1 MNTQVRIL
9 DEGVMDEIRRFSQ
22 PDLIRKL
29 FPGHAVKDR
38 GVMPSPLRDDRNA
51 SYSCFCSGGGVWKG
65 KDFSTGEI
73 YDNIS
78 LYRAVFPSMTFLD
91 AVDSL
96 SWLILNKSA
105 LADYGASV
113 NRTFSHLPKRRE
125 VRRPEAER
133 PSALRLVK
141 VTRLDDSV
149 VPGELKAYWR
159 SRGISD
165 ANILSYCNYARFEST
180 SLKGMMLMDRKSGC
194 PIVDKEGNEMKDDGL
209 RDSIGLY
216 NDIGGMVFRVPQTAQ
231 RAGFKGANTSFI
243 TTFLANGS
251 RPQFGVA
258 LQGRGDNVIHYCR
271 YDETTCS
278 ILINP
283 TQRFYG
289 VSPQSAYYSAP
300 LLDEWKGRVMDE
312 RDVKRICAV
321 LTSLNSP
328 ACGKAAV
335 VEGMFDGLSFI
346 EMQGMS
352 GRGFRPG
359 VDLIILNSI
368 TNLKWAVPFLAM
380 ENEVRIIFDNDLK
393 SGAGN
398 KAFNELKEKIGE
410 YSAKCRKNT
419 IVVSGDYLL
428 GGSKDLNDAL
438 VADKQ
443 LAKKKSS

>member
-1 MNTQVRIL
+1 M
-9 DEGVMDEIRRFSQ
+9 
-22 PDLIRKL
+22 
-29 FPGHAVKDR
+29 
-38 GVMPSPLRDDRNA
+38 RD
-51 SYSCFCSGGGVWKG
+51 S
-65 KDFSTGEI
+65 
-73 YDNIS
+73 S
-78 LYRAVFPSMTFLD
+78 L
-91 AVDSL
+91 
-96 SWLILNKSA
+96 
-105 LADYGASV
+105 
-113 NRTFSHLPKRRE
+113 
-125 VRRPEAER
+125 
-133 PSALRLVK
+133 
-141 VTRLDDSV
+141 
-149 VPGELKAYWR
+149 
-159 SRGISD
+159 
-165 ANILSYCNYARFEST
+165 
-180 SLKGMMLMDRKSGC
+180 DRKSGC
-194 PIVDKEGNEMKDDGL
+194 PLVDKEGNEMKDDGL

-216 NDIGGMVFRVPQTAQ
+216 NDIGGMVFRVPQTSQ

-258 LQGRGDNVIHYCR
+258 LQGRGDNVIHYSR

>member
-1 MNTQVRIL
+1 MNSQVRIL
-9 DEGVMDEIRRFSQ
+9 DEKALDEIRRYPQ

-29 FPGHAVKDR
+29 FPGHPVKDR

-51 SYSCFCSGGGVWKG
+51 SFSCFCSSAGIWKG

-78 LYRAVFPSMTFLD
+78 LYRAALPHLDFLE

-96 SWLILNKSA
+96 SWLILNKTA
-105 LADYGASV
+105 LVEYGSQMDRRNHTLPQRRSV
-113 NRTFSHLPKRRE
+113 RK
-125 VRRPEAER
+125 PEADR
-133 PSALRLVK
+133 PSALQVVK
-141 VTRLDDSV
+141 ITRLDDPSV
-149 VPGELKAYWR
+149 PSELCPYWR

-165 ANILSYCNYARFEST
+165 ANIKSYCVYARFEST
-180 SLKGMMLMDRKSGC
+180 SLKGRTMYDQSSGL
-194 PIVDKEGNEMKDDGL
+194 PLVDKTGEEMKDDGI
-209 RDSIGLY
+209 RDSISLY
-216 NDIGGMVFRVPQTAQ
+216 NDVGGMVFRVPQTKL
-231 RAGFKGANTSFI
+231 RPGFKGANTSYI
-243 TTFLANGS
+243 TTFLADGS
-251 RPQFGVA
+251 RPSYGVA
-258 LQGRGDNVIHYCR
+258 LKGMGDNVLHYCR
-271 YDETTCS
+271 YDESSYS

-289 VSPQSAYYSAP
+289 VSAQAAFYAAP
-300 LLDEWKGRVMDE
+300 LLDEWRGRVLDE
-312 RDVKRICAV
+312 RDVKRLCAV

-359 VDLIILNSI
+359 VDLVILNSI
-368 TNLKWAVPFLAM
+368 TNLKWAVPFLAR

-398 KAFNELKEKIGE
+398 KAFNELKERITE
-410 YSAKCRKNT
+410 YSAKCRNRTLVK
-419 IVVSGDYLL
+419 SGDYLL
-428 GGSKDLNDAL
+428 AGSKDLNDAL
-438 VADKQ
+438 VADKERI
-443 LAKKKSS
+443 KKKSL

>member
-9 DEGVMDEIRRFSQ
+9 DERAMDEIRRFSQ

-29 FPGHAVKDR
+29 FPGHPVKDR

-51 SYSCFCSGGGVWKG
+51 SYSCFCSGGGIWKG

-78 LYRAVFPSMTFLD
+78 LYRAAFPSMNFLD

-105 LADYGASV
+105 LAEYGQDVDRSV
-113 NRTFSHLPKRRE
+113 HNLPKRRE
-125 VRRPEAER
+125 TRKPEAER
-133 PSALRLVK
+133 PSALKVVK
-141 VTRLDDSV
+141 VSRLDDSC
-149 VPGELKAYWR
+149 VPAELRTYWR

-165 ANILSYCNYARFEST
+165 ANIISYCNYAKFESS
-180 SLKGMMLMDRKSGC
+180 SLKGMMLMDKKSGC
-194 PIVDKEGNEMKDDGL
+194 PLVDRNGNELIDDGM
-209 RDSIGLY
+209 RESIGLY
-216 NDIGGMVFRVPQTAQ
+216 NDIGGIVFRVPQTSQ
-231 RAGFKGANTSFI
+231 RPGFKGANTSFI
-243 TTFLANGS
+243 TTLLADGS
-251 RPQFGVA
+251 RPQYGTV
-258 LQGRGDNVIHYCR
+258 LQGQGDNVIHYFR
-271 YDETTCS
+271 YDETSFS

-289 VSPQSAYYSAP
+289 VSPQSAYFAAP

-352 GRGFRPG
+352 GRGFVPG
-359 VDLIILNSI
+359 VDLIVLNSI

-398 KAFNELKEKIGE
+398 KAFNELKERVNE

-419 IVVSGDYLL
+419 LVISGDYLL
-428 GGSKDLNDAL
+428 GDSKDLNDAL
-438 VADKQ
+438 VADK
-443 LAKKKSS
+443 LLSKKKSN